1 MRPLKPA
8 KQIIMEKANDQ
19 ESLQAEEEP
28 REQESNQDIV
38 EDVNVEAGVILQEIQ
53 AGYMM
58 GDRLLRP
65 SLVSVAK
72 RKNEKSPEKEEN
84 KGDK

>member
-38 EDVNVEAGVILQEIQ
+38 EDVNVEVKEHNQQIHTNPTVLSSTFYFISFFLVYI
-53 AGYMM
+53 YM
-58 GDRLLRP
+58 
-65 SLVSVAK
+65 SIWFINCS
-72 RKNEKSPEKEEN
+72 
-84 KGDK
+84 KGTE